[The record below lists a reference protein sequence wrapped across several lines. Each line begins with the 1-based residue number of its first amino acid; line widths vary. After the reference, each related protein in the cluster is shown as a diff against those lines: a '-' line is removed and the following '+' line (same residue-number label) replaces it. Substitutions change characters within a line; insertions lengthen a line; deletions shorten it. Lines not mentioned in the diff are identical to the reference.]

1 MSGNNT
7 SNTQALIVSEIWS
20 DEIQDILHEKLLQ
33 VNIARVVDFPDGDKL
48 TIPSVGTPVVRT
60 RGEQEDFTF
69 DNLDTGE
76 VSIILRDEVY
86 AGNSISKKLRQDSR
100 WIQNVG
106 AMLPAEQAQAIME
119 RYQTDLLALANHQFA
134 GQNDPNVINGTPHRF
149 VGKGPNSTMALADFA
164 SVNYIMTQSK
174 MPFNGM
180 VGIVH
185 PSVANAIETE
195 FGSSAAI
202 SYNPR
207 FEGIIET
214 GIAPDMKFIRN
225 IYGIDIYC
233 SNLLP
238 TANETINSGA
248 GDRTT
253 TNGVAN
259 IFMNLS
265 DTRLLPFVAAWKEM
279 PTTKSFFDDYNDD
292 LNVATTARWGNGVVR
307 DENLVVCLSNTD
319 QVVI

>member
-7 SNTQALIVSEIWS
+7 SNTQALIVSEVWS
-20 DEIQDILHEKLLQ
+20 DEIQDILHEMLLQ
-33 VNIARVVDFPDGDKL
+33 VNLARVVDFPDGDKL
-48 TIPSVGTPVVRT
+48 TIPSVGTPVVRS

-100 WIQNVG
+100 WIAQVG
-106 AMLPAEQAQAIME
+106 SMLPAEQAVAIME

-134 GQNDPNVINGTPHRF
+134 GQGDPNVINGTPHRF
-149 VGKGPNSTMALADFA
+149 VGKGTNSKISMEDFA
-164 SVNYIMTQSK
+164 GVNYIMTQSK

-185 PSVANAIETE
+185 PSVMNEIETQ
-195 FGSSAAI
+195 FGTSAAI
-202 SYNPR
+202 SYNPM
-207 FEGIIET
+207 FQGIVET

-225 IYGIDIYC
+225 IYGIDLYV

-238 TANETINSGA
+238 TANETIDTGSGA
-248 GDRTT
+248 RTT

-259 IFMNLS
+259 MFMNLS
-265 DTRLLPFVAAWKEM
+265 DARLLPFVAAWKEQ
-279 PTTKSFFDDYNDD
+279 PTTKSFIDDYNDD
-292 LNVATTARWGNGVVR
+292 LNTATTARWGNGLVR
-307 DENLVVCLSNTD
+307 DENLVVVPTNTD
-319 QVVI
+319 QVAI